1 MPFCREHAFFVAFF
15 CRCIK
20 QMHAW
25 DTHRSFLQCKRL
37 TGLLKIKHRTSNS
50 KSKSANSRKFL
61 ALSFL
66 QCAQYY
72 WCFLQSRLSLLVKTN
87 WNLGTLPIWFH
98 VMKDCKLHRLLQSFR
113 SMWDLGNV
121 WTVFNW
127 QVLQTQSVPVYLM
140 GYILTA
146 ENCLR
151 GMEEDTQNKKAQ
163 MESGMFAALVL
174 QGLTIIY
181 VKPSKT
187 A

>member
-1 MPFCREHAFFVAFF
+1 
-15 CRCIK
+15 
-20 QMHAW
+20 
-25 DTHRSFLQCKRL
+25 
-37 TGLLKIKHRTSNS
+37 
-50 KSKSANSRKFL
+50 
-61 ALSFL
+61 
-66 QCAQYY
+66 
-72 WCFLQSRLSLLVKTN
+72 
-87 WNLGTLPIWFH
+87 
-98 VMKDCKLHRLLQSFR
+98 MKDCKLHRLLQSFR